1 MSTMSVSYF
10 FFIFVYD
17 VQKIIQ
23 SFFSKEN
30 IGGTNYRS
38 LSKRSTVRI
47 NHSVGLNA
55 NVAERKPGP
64 TQSRISQGSGFKP
77 QLGPQDWK
85 FIDTNA
91 WVILLTTSLECFIE
105 GPRNRKQA
113 INPYFR
119 NGIHADITR

>member
-23 SFFSKEN
+23 SFFSTEN
-30 IGGTNYRS
+30 TGGTNYRS

-55 NVAERKPGP
+55 NVAERMPGP
-64 TQSRISQGSGFKP
+64 TQSRISQGSGFK
-77 QLGPQDWK
+77 PQDWK

-91 WVILLTTSLECFIE
+91 WVILLTTSFECFIE